1 MQISINIENIDQLSF
16 FGVNNTNFDFMSQ
29 FFPQLKLVNR
39 GATIIAIGD
48 TNNIEAF
55 KHSFEKI
62 LNYFIVFQSIDKQVI
77 EGIITGEMDH
87 NLSKSK
93 NKNVIVFGNKGKLIQ
108 SRNPGQ
114 EKLVKS
120 IEKNDLVFAIGPAG
134 TGKTYTAIA
143 LAVRSLKNREVD
155 RIVLTRPAVE
165 AGEQLGFLPG
175 DMKEKLDPY
184 LQPLYDALSDMLPQ
198 RKVTEMLAERT
209 LEIVPLA
216 YMRGRTLENAF
227 VILDEAQ
234 NTSIN
239 QLKMFLTRM
248 GENSKFIV
256 TGDIT
261 QIDLP
266 KNKESGLVHA
276 SHILKS
282 VKDISFVFF
291 NKSDIVRHQ
300 LVKEIVEKYENQ
312 K

>member
-1 MQISINIENIDQLSF
+1 MQISFNIENINQVAFL
-16 FGVNNTNFDFMSQ
+16 GVNNTNFDILTR
-29 FFPQLKLVNR
+29 FFPKLKLVHR
-39 GATIIAIGD
+39 GSEIIAIGD
-48 TNNIEAF
+48 KNSIEKFKKSFDKLLDYFELFQNIDPM
-55 KHSFEKI
+55 S
-62 LNYFIVFQSIDKQVI
+62 I
-77 EGIITGEMDH
+77 EGIISGELD
-87 NLSKSK
+87 KIQAK
-93 NKNVIVFGNKGKLIQ
+93 TKDKDVIVFGNKGKIIQ
-108 SRNPGQ
+108 ARTDNQ
-114 EKLVKS
+114 AKLVK
-120 IEKNDLVFAIGPAG
+120 EVDKNDLVFAIGPAG
-134 TGKTYTAIA
+134 TGKTYMTIA
-143 LAVRSLKNREVD
+143 LAVRSLKNREVSK
-155 RIVLTRPAVE
+155 IVLTRPAVE

-184 LQPLYDALSDMLPQ
+184 LQPLYDALSDMMPQ
-198 RKVTEMLAERT
+198 RKVNEMLAERT
-209 LEIVPLA
+209 LEIAPLA

-248 GENSKFIV
+248 GERSKFIV

-266 KNKESGLVHA
+266 KSKQSGLVHA
-276 SHILKS
+276 TKLLKS
-282 VKDISFVFF
+282 VKDISFIFF

>member
-1 MQISINIENIDQLSF
+1 MQISFNIENIDQVRFL
-16 FGVNNTNFDFMSQ
+16 GVNNANFDLVSR
-29 FFPQLKLVNR
+29 FFPKLKLVHR
-39 GATIIAIGD
+39 GSEIIAIGD
-48 TNNIEAF
+48 DDTIAEF
-55 KHSFEKI
+55 QKSFEKL
-62 LNYFIVFQSIDKQVI
+62 LNYFESFQNIDAMVI
-77 EGIITGEMDH
+77 EGIITGETDKIQA
-87 NLSKSK
+87 KSK
-93 NKNVIVFGNKGKLIQ
+93 DKNVIVFGNKGKIIQ
-108 SRNPGQ
+108 ARTVNQ
-114 EKLVKS
+114 EKLVRAV
-120 IEKNDLVFAIGPAG
+120 EDNDLVFAIGPAG

-155 RIVLTRPAVE
+155 KIVLTRPAVE

-184 LQPLYDALSDMLPQ
+184 LQPLYDALSDMMPQ
-198 RKVTEMLAERT
+198 RKVTEMLVDRT
-209 LEIVPLA
+209 LEIAPLA

-234 NTSIN
+234 NTSVN

-266 KNKESGLVHA
+266 KSKQSGLVHA
-276 SHILKS
+276 AKLLKS
-282 VKDISFVFF
+282 VKGIAFVYF

-300 LVKEIVEKYENQ
+300 LVKKIVEKYDNA
-312 K
+312 